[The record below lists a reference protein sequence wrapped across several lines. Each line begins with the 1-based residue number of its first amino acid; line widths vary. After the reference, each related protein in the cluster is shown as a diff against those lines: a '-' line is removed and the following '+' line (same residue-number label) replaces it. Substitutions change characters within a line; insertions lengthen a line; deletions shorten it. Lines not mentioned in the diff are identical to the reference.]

1 MLVAG
6 HPPPNPAELLE
17 SHAMAEFL
25 SWAAEHYELVV
36 IDTAPIAVVS
46 DAMPLLRSVDGVV
59 LVSTLGKN
67 TRDGAA
73 LLRERLTGMNAPLL
87 GVVANQVKAKS
98 KDGYGYGYSHY
109 GSDDHAAASGPET
122 IVE

>member
-1 MLVAG
+1 
-6 HPPPNPAELLE
+6 
-17 SHAMAEFL
+17 MAEFL

-73 LLRERLTGMNAPLL
+73 LLRERLTGMSAPLL
-87 GVVANQVKAKS
+87 GVVANQVKAKN

-109 GSDDHAAASGPET
+109 GSEDHAAASEPEP
-122 IVE
+122 VVD